1 MMPVILSSHP
11 QPMRA
16 LRPLFC
22 LALSAWLSST
32 AVAVQAQTTDPAAA
46 KPPSA
51 ASAVFQIL
59 ASELALQQGQAG
71 VAVATYVALA
81 ERTKDPGVA
90 ERATRVALL
99 SRQARQA
106 LRSGAVWLEVS
117 PESTDAQDI
126 VDLLRLQLGFYT
138 DLQNNLL
145 ARKAQAQKS
154 GTLDAFLERLAG
166 LASQGQDTAKSLAV
180 LEGVAEADRDR
191 PSILYARAMLYERLQ
206 DHKTMESLLR
216 TLIERQPDHAH
227 AKNALGYSLADRGT
241 RLEEAEVLIEEAHR
255 LLPEDAHILDSM
267 GWLYFRKGAL
277 DKAVQ
282 WLSDAHRRQP
292 DAEISAHLG
301 EVLWALARREEATAV
316 FRLGLSHDPGNAI
329 LKGTLQRLGITLES
343 LSESARVRQ

>member
-11 QPMRA
+11 RPLRA
-16 LRPLFC
+16 LRPLAC
-22 LALSAWLSST
+22 LAMSAWLSSA
-32 AVAVQAQTTDPAAA
+32 AVAVQAQTTDPSAS

-81 ERTKDPGVA
+81 ERTRDAGVA

-117 PESTDAQDI
+117 PDNTDAQDI
-126 VDLLRLQLGFYT
+126 VDLLRLQLGFYS
-138 DLQNNLL
+138 DLRNNLL
-145 ARKAQAQKS
+145 ARKALAQKAGS
-154 GTLDAFLERLAG
+154 LDAFLERLAG
-166 LASQGQDTAKSLAV
+166 LASQGQDPAKSLAL
-180 LEGVAEADRDR
+180 LEGVAEADQSR
-191 PSILYARAMLYERLQ
+191 PGILYARAMLYERLQ

-216 TLIERQPDHAH
+216 ALMDQQPEHAH
-227 AKNALGYSLADRGT
+227 AKNALGYSLADRGI
-241 RLEEAEVLIEEAHR
+241 RLEEAEALIEEAHR

-267 GWLYFRKGAL
+267 GWLYFRKGEL

-292 DAEISAHLG
+292 
-301 EVLWALARREEATAV
+301 
-316 FRLGLSHDPGNAI
+316 
-329 LKGTLQRLGITLES
+329 
-343 LSESARVRQ
+343 

>member
-1 MMPVILSSHP
+1 MMPVIPSSYP
-11 QPMRA
+11 QPMRL
-16 LRPLFC
+16 LRPLVC
-22 LALSAWLSST
+22 LALSAWLSS
-32 AVAVQAQTTDPAAA
+32 AALAAQAQTTDPANA

-81 ERTKDPGVA
+81 ERTRDPGVA

-99 SRQARQA
+99 ARQGRQA
-106 LRSGAVWLEVS
+106 LRSGSVWLEVS
-117 PESTDAQDI
+117 PENTDAQDI
-126 VDLLRLQLGFYT
+126 VDLLRLQFGFYT
-138 DLQNNLL
+138 DLQNNL
-145 ARKAQAQKS
+145 AVRKDQAEKS

-180 LEGVAEADRDR
+180 LEGVAKSDQGR

-216 TLIERQPDHAH
+216 MLIAQQPDHAH

-241 RLEEAEVLIEEAHR
+241 RLDEAETLIEEAHR
-255 LLPEDAHILDSM
+255 LLPDDPHILDSM
-267 GWLYFRKGAL
+267 GWLYFRKGEL
-277 DKAVQ
+277 EKAVQ

-301 EVLWALARREEATAV
+301 EVLWALARREEASAV
-316 FRLGLSHDPGNAI
+316 FRLGLSHDPSNSV
-329 LKGTLQRLGITLES
+329 LKNTLQRLGIALES